1 MKWWTLEQDVKENIK
16 KLDRNNKNKGVSIF
30 LCLHFKKNQDR
41 IKFLKITAM
50 QILSWLNFIKKI
62 DWWLREI
69 QRVVTDIY
77 VHVLMIVVHEYPKVK
92 MFCINYEQRQHVPL
106 QLHIE
111 ANRLLKLLTLIYV
124 WNYEVLLQRVLIV
137 WGKFYYHYYFFGKF
151 KHYFACGGW

>member
-1 MKWWTLEQDVKENIK
+1 MFTYQRK
-16 KLDRNNKNKGVSIF
+16 KDCN
-30 LCLHFKKNQDR
+30 
-41 IKFLKITAM
+41 KFLKITAM

-137 WGKFYYHYYFFGKF
+137 WGKFYYHYYFLGKF

>member
-1 MKWWTLEQDVKENIK
+1 MIEIIKTKEYLFFYVYI
-16 KLDRNNKNKGVSIF
+16 S
-30 LCLHFKKNQDR
+30 KKNEDCN
-41 IKFLKITAM
+41 KFLKITAM

-137 WGKFYYHYYFFGKF
+137 LGKFYYHYYFFGKF

>member
-1 MKWWTLEQDVKENIK
+1 MIEIIKTKEYLFFYVYI
-16 KLDRNNKNKGVSIF
+16 S
-30 LCLHFKKNQDR
+30 KKNEDCN
-41 IKFLKITAM
+41 KFLNISAM
-50 QILSWLNFIKKI
+50 QILSSLNFIKKI